1 MKAVVSTFCLMLLAA
16 TSVVADDGGSESPFN
31 LGTGARELSLGGTG
45 VVTADAATAPYW
57 NPSLLAEAQHLTAAG
72 FYSRLFDSDVGYQY
86 FGLAWPTLD
95 FGTFGL
101 GVFRLGVD
109 GIEERDDNNLLLGEF
124 SEQRLGL
131 YAAYGRWMGNYRLG
145 LSAHFE
151 HHSLADR
158 TATSSPGLTLALGR
172 LLTTGAGRFRSGDVT
187 VVFRNLVR
195 PGMTLLDEKVNYP
208 FRFDIGTRLVFAPTD
223 NQDHLAALSAG
234 LGKTDGNDPA
244 ASFGVEYQAYN
255 ILNLRGGWNVGEFS
269 CGAGIDMGT
278 VVFDYAFVERDMGTI
293 HTFSLSTA
301 IGASVDDRRTS
312 REQKREEEF
321 NKLMASSVL
330 ARNKSMIDDL
340 MGLGQAALA
349 AEDFGEASTSLD
361 RALFLS
367 RASGLDTTEVAALA
381 TVARNRLDQDLR
393 DTRLQALLDSAVVKM
408 QQNDMVGTSYYASLA
423 LGVDSSSSTAR
434 DLAARSDTALR
445 EQAMREETL
454 NHQLYKVD
462 SLVTYGR
469 LDEAEALCRT
479 LEQYAPQHPSLVI
492 AIRRI
497 QFEGWRRNAEAS
509 FAAGD
514 LTRASDL
521 ADSVDQI
528 YPGHEWL
535 RTFRRRLSQAET
547 GSAAQVAVTATSTP
561 PELSSGARKE
571 ADAAYQEGQKAFASG
586 DLVRATAAW
595 ERVERIAPD
604 YRAAREYLIKAY
616 KLTGIDLY
624 GQNRLAEAVVVWQKA
639 LRLAPDNS
647 EIAGYIARTRVEMT
661 RLGALSNDH

>member
-1 MKAVVSTFCLMLLAA
+1 MKAVVSTISLLILAA
-16 TSVVADDGGSESPFN
+16 VSVVADDGGSESPFS

-45 VVTADAATAPYW
+45 VVTADPATAPYW
-57 NPSLLAEAQHLTAAG
+57 NPSLLAEAEHITAAG
-72 FYSRLFDSDVGYQY
+72 FYSRLFDTDVGYQY
-86 FGLAWPTLD
+86 VGLAWPTLD

-109 GIEERDDNNLLLGEF
+109 GIEERDDNNLLMGEF

-131 YAAYGRWMGNYRLG
+131 YAAYGRWAGNYRIG

-172 LLTTGAGRFRSGDVT
+172 LLTTGAGRFKSGEVT
-187 VVFRNLVR
+187 LVLRNLVR
-195 PGMTLLDEKVNYP
+195 PGLNLLDEKVNYP
-208 FRFDIGTRLVFAPTD
+208 FRFDIGTRVVFAPTD
-223 NQDHLAALSAG
+223 DQDHLAALSAG
-234 LGKTDGNDPA
+234 LGKTDGTDPA
-244 ASFGVEYQAYN
+244 ASFGVEYRAYN
-255 ILNLRGGWNVGEFS
+255 ILNLRGGWNVGELS
-269 CGAGIDMGT
+269 CGAGIDLGT
-278 VVFDYAFVERDMGTI
+278 VMFDYAFVERDLGTI

-301 IGASVDDRRTS
+301 IGASVDDRRAS

-340 MGLGQAALA
+340 MDLGQAALA

-361 RALFLS
+361 RALFLC
-367 RASGLDTTEVAALA
+367 RASGLDTTEVSSLA
-381 TVARNRLDQDLR
+381 TMARDRFDQNLR
-393 DTRLQALLDSAVVKM
+393 DTRLQALLDSATVKM

-423 LGVDSSSSTAR
+423 LDVDSTSSAAR
-434 DLAARSDTALR
+434 DLAARSDKALR
-445 EQAMREETL
+445 DQAMREETL
-454 NHQLYKVD
+454 SHQLYRVD

-469 LDEAEALCRT
+469 LDEAAALCRT

-492 AIRRI
+492 ATRRI
-497 QFEGWRRNAEAS
+497 QFEGWRRSADAS

-514 LTRASDL
+514 LTRASTL
-521 ADSVDQI
+521 ADSVGQV

-535 RTFRRRLSQAET
+535 KTFRRRVSQAEAGPT
-547 GSAAQVAVTATSTP
+547 APVVAAATSTP
-561 PELSSGARKE
+561 SVLSSGARKE
-571 ADAAYQEGQKAFASG
+571 ADGAYQEGQKAFAAG
-586 DLVRATAAW
+586 DLIKATAAW

-604 YRAAREYLIKAY
+604 YRAVREYLIKAY

-639 LRLAPDNS
+639 LRLSPDNS

-661 RLGALSNDH
+661 RLGALSDVH